1 LALPIEKSGCG
12 QYALERVQR
21 DDAAMT
27 NKLNAF
33 LSELYGSRNVLQ
45 RLVAQQLILRY
56 RRTLLGYLWTLI
68 NPLLMMSVMAV
79 VFSTLF
85 KSDLKTFAVSLFAAM
100 IPWNFFSSVVT
111 QSGTSFINNEGLIKK
126 IYLPKVIFPLSIA
139 IALLIDSLLS
149 FLALFVIIL
158 AIGGVLSWS
167 LLFLPVSFLLL
178 FVFAMGL
185 GLIMSIATV
194 FFRDLQHVV
203 LIAMQ
208 GLFFLTPILYKHDA
222 LMGKVAWLVGMNPVT
237 PFIAL
242 FRVPLIEA
250 ALPSGTV
257 LLQAAAIS
265 VSTMVIGLFT
275 FLRQEKNIVFRL

>member
-1 LALPIEKSGCG
+1 
-12 QYALERVQR
+12 
-21 DDAAMT
+21 MT
-27 NKLNAF
+27 IKVSTF
-33 LSELYGSRNVLQ
+33 LTELYSSRSVLSQ
-45 RLVAQQLILRY
+45 LVSQQLILRY

-85 KSDLKTFAVSLFAAM
+85 KADLKTFAVFLFAAM

-111 QSGTSFINNEGLIKK
+111 QSGTAFINNEGLIKK
-126 IYLPKVIFPLSIA
+126 IYLPKVIFPLSITF
-139 IALLIDSLLS
+139 ALLIDSLLS
-149 FLALFVIIL
+149 FLALFAIIL
-158 AIGGVLSWS
+158 AIGGTLSWS
-167 LLFLPVSFLLL
+167 LLFLPISFALL
-178 FVFAMGL
+178 FVFALGL
-185 GLIMSIATV
+185 GLIMSVATV
-194 FFRDLQHVV
+194 FFRDLQHVI

-222 LMGKVAWLVGMNPVT
+222 LTGNIAWLVGINPVT

-250 ALPSGTV
+250 TLPSGPV
-257 LLQAAAIS
+257 LLQVVTIS
-265 VSTMVIGLFT
+265 ACAMAIGLFV